1 MKDKTILIEA
11 CASAGVYIVEK
22 FTDEVFVCEDFEH
35 FEWMLMG
42 NSYSVRMPNGS
53 RVIGCMCSKQQ
64 AKAIASEYGLRDRPC
79 GEHLD
84 FDSID
89 ALEGTEVSV

>member
-1 MKDKTILIEA
+1 MKDETILIEA
-11 CASAGVYIVEK
+11 CTSAGVYIVER
-22 FTDEVFVCEDFEH
+22 FTDEVFVCEDFDY

-64 AKAIASEYGLRDRPC
+64 AKAIASEYGLRDRPY
-79 GEHLD
+79 GECLD
-84 FDSID
+84 LESID
-89 ALEGTEVSV
+89 ALEGTEVKL